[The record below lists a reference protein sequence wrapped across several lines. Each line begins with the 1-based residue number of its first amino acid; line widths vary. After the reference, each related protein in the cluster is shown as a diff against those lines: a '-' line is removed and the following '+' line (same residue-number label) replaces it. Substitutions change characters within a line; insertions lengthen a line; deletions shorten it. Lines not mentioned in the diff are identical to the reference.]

1 MEKHDGHEKEG
12 RQEILMGRTSTTR
25 PKGNGPGHGGPASGA
40 PASGAGYGPGA
51 GPAKSFAA
59 DHQPPGE
66 AKSAGKEVAAEIR
79 ARIAAQKD
87 AILDAQLAR
96 ATDALN
102 PSGHAAAV
110 DLLNRIMPPVSKI
123 ELSEATPD
131 QMTDEQLAAI
141 ASRGSATAA
150 GKAPD

>member
-12 RQEILMGRTSTTR
+12 RQEILMGRTRTTR

-40 PASGAGYGPGA
+40 SASGAGYGPGA
-51 GPAKSFAA
+51 GAAKAFSA
-59 DHQPPGE
+59 DNQPPSE

-79 ARIAAQKD
+79 ARIAAHKD
-87 AILDAQLAR
+87 AILEAQLAR

-141 ASRGSATAA
+141 ASRCSATAA

>member
-51 GPAKSFAA
+51 GPAKAFTSEQ
-59 DHQPPGE
+59 QPLGE

-79 ARIAAQKD
+79 ARIAAHKD
-87 AILDAQLAR
+87 AILEAQFAR

-141 ASRGSATAA
+141 ASRCSATAA